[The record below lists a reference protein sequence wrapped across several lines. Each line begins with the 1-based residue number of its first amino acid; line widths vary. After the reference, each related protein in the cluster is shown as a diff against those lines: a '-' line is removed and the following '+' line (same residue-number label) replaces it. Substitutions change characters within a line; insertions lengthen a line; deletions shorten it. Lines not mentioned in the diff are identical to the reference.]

1 MLHHIFN
8 PIDYSIPDP
17 VDPWEQMSL
26 VMFSIQNIQ
35 NTKEEKRKEMASYE
49 YALT

>member
-17 VDPWEQMSL
+17 AGPWEQMSL
-26 VMFSIQNIQ
+26 VYVFNPEYIKHKGGK
-35 NTKEEKRKEMASYE
+35 KERNGQ
-49 YALT
+49 L